1 MDWSQI
7 DEIEE
12 IDLEFNKN
20 PKRMKI
26 ENSQEKN
33 ISYECEFEKLLD
45 ELLKIQGRINVLI
58 NELHI
63 LYTYKQ

>member
-7 DEIEE
+7 DEMEE

-20 PKRMKI
+20 PKRVRF
-26 ENSQEKN
+26 ENSEEKN
-33 ISYECEFEKLLD
+33 ISYEFDNKLN
-45 ELLKIQGRINVLI
+45 ELLKIQERINVLI

-63 LYTYKQ
+63 LYTFKQ

>member
-7 DEIEE
+7 DEMEE

-20 PKRMKI
+20 PKRMKL

-33 ISYECEFEKLLD
+33 IPYKCEFEKLLD

>member
-7 DEIEE
+7 DEMEE

-20 PKRMKI
+20 PKRMKL

>member
-7 DEIEE
+7 DEMEE

-20 PKRMKI
+20 PKRMKL

-58 NELHI
+58 I
-63 LYTYKQ
+63 SKY